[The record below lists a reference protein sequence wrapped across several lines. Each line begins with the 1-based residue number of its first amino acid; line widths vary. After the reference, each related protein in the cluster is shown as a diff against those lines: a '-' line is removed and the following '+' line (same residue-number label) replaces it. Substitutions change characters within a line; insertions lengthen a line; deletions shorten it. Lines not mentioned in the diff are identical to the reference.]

1 MELKKNH
8 PALVINPFVVYFGMA
23 AIAIVLQIVLPLSF
37 MPTIAARVSGVILV
51 LMNFLFGLPALR
63 GMLVAKT
70 SPNPKRPSTTLIL
83 SGIYQRTRNPM
94 YFGLTLIF
102 AGLITFFQNGWGL
115 VLTPILVWL
124 ITILVIIPEEK
135 YLEGKFGSKYLEY
148 KSSVRRWI

>member
-37 MPTIAARVSGVILV
+37 MPTIAARVSGVILI

-70 SPNPKRPSTTLIL
+70 SPNPKRPVSALVS
-83 SGIYQRTRNPM
+83 SGIFQRTRNPM
-94 YFGLTLIF
+94 YVGLTLIF
-102 AGLITFFQNGWGL
+102 VGLLTFFQNGWGL
-115 VLTPILVWL
+115 VLTPILIWL
-124 ITILVIIPEEK
+124 ITICVIIPEEK
-135 YLEGKFGSKYLEY
+135 YLEEKFGSKYLEY
-148 KSSVRRWI
+148 KSIVRRWI